1 MNKFK
6 SLHLLGTLIVLS
18 PAILISIAFVIY
30 ILRNET
36 ETAELNTPVEVV
48 KVDTVYVVKE
58 VPAPTPPA
66 PKPTPVVPPVV
77 KKPAPAPAAPVV
89 KDTVKIQPA
98 PADTI
103 K

>member
-18 PAILISIAFVIY
+18 PAIVISIAFAIY
-30 ILRNET
+30 VLRTQPE
-36 ETAELNTPVEVV
+36 PVEVNAPIEVV

-66 PKPTPVVPPVV
+66 PKPTPVPPPAT
-77 KKPAPAPAAPVV
+77 KKPVPAPAAPVV
-89 KDTVKIQPA
+89 KDTVKIEPA
-98 PADTI
+98 PADTV

>member
-6 SLHLLGTLIVLS
+6 SLHLLGTLIMLS
-18 PAILISIAFVIY
+18 PAIVISIAFAIY
-30 ILRNET
+30 IFQNQPT
-36 ETAELNTPVEVV
+36 TAEVNTPVEVV

-66 PKPTPVVPPVV
+66 PTPVAPPVI

-98 PADTI
+98 PADTV